1 MSKAHVNSEKRF
13 SLESEIKINLN
24 IHGEIVS
31 RDILDAYKSF
41 VLNFRTE
48 DQKSFNLTT
57 LECGAHEEGAE
68 SHYFEQLNFDTWFM
82 EATEDS
88 FKKLTFNKSNPALYS
103 TPNKG
108 IYKLQHNCAE
118 KCIHGALSTKVGEQ
132 TFYQKPYYD
141 GYNTLTREEKH
152 DHESRVMSLPLNP
165 NHQETQERMNQKDE
179 EVLVKTYD
187 YNYVI
192 SSIIKKKV
200 NIFILDIEGHEVEL
214 LKSMKDSVE
223 ESNLPEIIAIEC
235 GWTWKERKKLLK
247 EMNYNLDFYSH
258 NNGVFSLNSRKIKK
272 QNDSIE
278 KINLENPKFELPA
291 GLGIIYENELI

>member
-1 MSKAHVNSEKRF
+1 MNNDRLKVQLNLKPCV
-13 SLESEIKINLN
+13 SLE
-24 IHGEIVS
+24 
-31 RDILDAYKSF
+31 ILKAYKSF
-41 VLNFRTE
+41 ILSHSSQDN
-48 DQKSFNLTT
+48 KSFNLTT
-57 LECGAHEEGAE
+57 LECGAHFDGEE

-82 EATEDS
+82 EATES
-88 FKKLTFNKSNPALYS
+88 TYEKLISNKNDRILSYLNRHCTA
-103 TPNKG
+103 
-108 IYKLQHNCAE
+108 IYTLHHDCLE

-132 TFYQKPYYD
+132 TFYQKPYYA
-141 GYNTLTREEKH
+141 GYNSLAREEKH
-152 DHESRVMSLPLNP
+152 DHESRVMFKLA
-165 NHQETQERMNQKDE
+165 QGEGVIKDE

-192 SSIIKKKV
+192 SSIIKKRV
-200 NIFILDIEGHEVEL
+200 NIFILDIEGHEPEL

-258 NNGVFSLNSRKIKK
+258 NNGVFSLNSREIKK
-272 QNDSIE
+272 ENDSIK
-278 KINLENPKFELPA
+278 KINLENPKFEMPA